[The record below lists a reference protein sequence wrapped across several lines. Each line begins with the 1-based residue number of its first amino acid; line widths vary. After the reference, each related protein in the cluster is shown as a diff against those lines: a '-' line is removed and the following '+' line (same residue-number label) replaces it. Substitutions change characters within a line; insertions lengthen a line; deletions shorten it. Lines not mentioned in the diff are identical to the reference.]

1 MLLSNSGLALE
12 PSLQFELIWRLVL
25 AGALGAALGLERSLA
40 GKHAG
45 MRTYALVST
54 GSAMFVIIGVMA
66 SYQLEQ
72 FTGVNP
78 LQIASNV
85 VLGVGFLG
93 TGLAVFRGDHPVELT
108 TAAGLWVS
116 AGIGMAAGFGFS
128 VIAFGGALIAVVILS
143 LLLGTEN
150 SLRSR
155 YAYAEEGHVHTV
167 LLKKKSVKTRQK
179 KASAVE

>member
-1 MLLSNSGLALE
+1 MPLHLSDTLAGTTLQLLLV
-12 PSLQFELIWRLVL
+12 WRLVL

-54 GSAMFVIIGVMA
+54 GSAMFVIIGVLA
-66 SYQLEQ
+66 SYQLSA

-108 TAAGLWVS
+108 TAAGLWVA

-128 VIAFGGALIAVVILS
+128 ILALGSAVIAVLILT
-143 LLLGTEN
+143 LLLSVEN
-150 SLRSR
+150 NVRTKYTPELVAPLKISR
-155 YAYAEEGHVHTV
+155 AKRA
-167 LLKKKSVKTRQK
+167 KTRQK
-179 KASAVE
+179 KLPAVE

>member
-1 MLLSNSGLALE
+1 MLE
-12 PSLQFELIWRLVL
+12 FEMVWRLVL
-25 AGALGAALGLERSLA
+25 AAALGAVLGLERSLA

-54 GSAMFVIIGVMA
+54 GSAMFVITGVMA
-66 SYQLEQ
+66 SYQLQ
-72 FTGVNP
+72 MFAGVNP

-108 TAAGLWVS
+108 TAAGLWVA

-128 VIAFGGALIAVVILS
+128 LLAFGAAIIAVLILT
-143 LLLGTEN
+143 LLLSVEN
-150 SLRSR
+150 NVRRKYIPESE
-155 YAYAEEGHVHTV
+155 ATV
-167 LLKKKSVKTRQK
+167 KKISVKRRQRSP
-179 KASAVE
+179 AAVE

>member
-1 MLLSNSGLALE
+1 MFLTGAADVNISVQLMLV
-12 PSLQFELIWRLVL
+12 WRLVL
-25 AGALGAALGLERSLA
+25 AAALGAALGLERSLA

-54 GSAMFVIIGVMA
+54 GSAMFVIIGVLA
-66 SYQLEQ
+66 SYQLSS
-72 FTGVNP
+72 FAGINP

-108 TAAGLWVS
+108 TAAGLWVA

-128 VIAFGGALIAVVILS
+128 ILAFGVAVIAVLILS
-143 LLLGTEN
+143 MLLAFEN
-150 SLRSR
+150 DVRSK
-155 YAYAEEGHVHTV
+155 YSTVHE
-167 LLKKKSVKTRQK
+167 KAAAPAAKPKTRQK
-179 KASAVE
+179 RQAAVE

>member
-1 MLLSNSGLALE
+1 MPLHLSDTLASAPLQLMLV
-12 PSLQFELIWRLVL
+12 WRLVL
-25 AGALGAALGLERSLA
+25 AGALGAGLGLERSLA

-54 GSAMFVIIGVMA
+54 GSAMFVIIGVLA
-66 SYQLEQ
+66 SYDLSS
-72 FTGVNP
+72 FAGINP

-108 TAAGLWVS
+108 TAAGLWVA

-128 VIAFGGALIAVVILS
+128 LLAFGAAVIAVLILT
-143 LLLGTEN
+143 LLLSVEN
-150 SLRSR
+150 NVRDKYTPEFVVQIKAPRKMSAAAR
-155 YAYAEEGHVHTV
+155 
-167 LLKKKSVKTRQK
+167 RQK
-179 KASAVE
+179 TPTAVE